1 MTARDG
7 SDASQLRYDGAFLRR
22 LAQLGAAHGPTW
34 WLHYSPPLFGL
45 AAAALLPEAR
55 RTVRKNLRL
64 VRGRAGAW
72 RDAVDTG
79 RTFATYASCFAEVLA
94 SGSPKAAVP
103 TATIHGE
110 RNLTHALAA
119 KKGMIIATAHTA
131 GWDNVGPLLGRDHD
145 LRMMMAMHE
154 ERDRAATRIQD
165 GARAAGGLRIV
176 HVGDDPLASLAL
188 MHHLRGGGVAALQ
201 VDRIVPGQRTR
212 AVRLFDAPGQIPE
225 GPLRLAQATG
235 APILPVFCGRKS
247 FRDYLVD
254 VSPPVFLARR
264 ASELELDRAAQA
276 IADALSRFLRAHP
289 TQWFR
294 FRE

>member
-1 MTARDG
+1 
-7 SDASQLRYDGAFLRR
+7 
-22 LAQLGAAHGPTW
+22 
-34 WLHYSPPLFGL
+34 
-45 AAAALLPEAR
+45 
-55 RTVRKNLRL
+55 
-64 VRGRAGAW
+64 
-72 RDAVDTG
+72 
-79 RTFATYASCFAEVLA
+79 
-94 SGSPKAAVP
+94 
-103 TATIHGE
+103 
-110 RNLTHALAA
+110 
-119 KKGMIIATAHTA
+119 
-131 GWDNVGPLLGRDHD
+131 
-145 LRMMMAMHE
+145 MMAMHE